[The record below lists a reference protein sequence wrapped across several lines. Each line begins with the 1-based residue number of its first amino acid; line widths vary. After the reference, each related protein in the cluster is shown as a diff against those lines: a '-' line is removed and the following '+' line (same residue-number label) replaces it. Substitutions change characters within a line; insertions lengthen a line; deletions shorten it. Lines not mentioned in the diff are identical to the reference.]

1 MEGRW
6 GVGVRVIED
15 GHIFMLRELDGG
27 DEQVLKFVKRVG
39 EGYLENYG
47 RPYPGTTTQE
57 VLRAV
62 IARTKY
68 VQGQASTLG
77 DIDSVTDNQ
86 EIIRLLQEAMFVLEL
101 RADRR
106 AGRRPCT
113 FTSDHIEDA
122 TCCPSCG
129 HIGCWSTC
137 T

>member
-1 MEGRW
+1 M
-6 GVGVRVIED
+6 RVIED

-39 EGYLENYG
+39 EGYPGNCGE
-47 RPYPGTTTQE
+47 PYPGTTTQE
-57 VLRAV
+57 VLRAL

-86 EIIRLLQEAMFVLEL
+86 EIIRLLQQAILVLEL

-106 AGRRPCT
+106 AGRQEKTLSPEG
-113 FTSDHIEDA
+113 IEKYGV
-122 TCCPSCG
+122 CLSCG